1 MILKLINCLQEKNEK
16 FNKNSSNKKIVVKID
31 QKQIL
36 RIHKIQKK
44 EKHDINFKKT
54 EMLRLPVN

>member
-31 QKQIL
+31 QKQNSKNTQDL
-36 RIHKIQKK
+36 
-44 EKHDINFKKT
+44 EKRKT
-54 EMLRLPVN
+54 